1 MRPCSV
7 PLIRTVPA
15 RLVNTIKSP
24 PLITKPK
31 KLEFRLPSV
40 HNHEKSEN
48 DENSNQQNTGGRKK
62 ERASRY
68 RSAPH
73 AVKTPFVTTVL
84 DYEIRST
91 SSRGEASGGEQMT
104 ADDKGICFT
113 PSRSP

>member
-1 MRPCSV
+1 MQQDE
-7 PLIRTVPA
+7 TQAKDA
-15 RLVNTIKSP
+15 RKVSSCMGASLLLQVTIHLAP
-24 PLITKPK
+24 P
-31 KLEFRLPSV
+31 
-40 HNHEKSEN
+40 EKSEN
-48 DENSNQQNTGGRKK
+48 DENTNQQNTGGRKK